1 MAHRAIEF
9 AGRPL
14 TIHKAVTEPRFGG
27 KTILVTD
34 TWDYISLW
42 LKRHHHKEAR
52 FFWDQARSFYV
63 ATLGL
68 PKESSPLTAYY
79 CMLNAVKALLL
90 VKKIKFSDRHG
101 VTGSTIGLKSSLS
114 NELVQFKASGVL
126 AEMCRHLGETAN
138 NESYS
143 LRDLLYNLPFIH
155 RAFDLS
161 VESSP
166 ELFVPIRNPR
176 IVRSKT
182 TNEAWF
188 CADFEGRYATMNT
201 LKRLPTH
208 FERDY
213 GEGDSFVIRSRRRFN
228 WIPSRKADSLSRY
241 VAYHRRLRRDVS
253 YIHSPQ
259 RLWYLKRSAK
269 VAGHIDRSTMTISF
283 AAMHK
288 LSELARY
295 APQSLDRHFDG
306 RYNWLLSEFIAIAPA
321 QFVDEV
327 SCEMTGQEFMP
338 PGRVA

>member
-1 MAHRAIEF
+1 MANRPIEV
-9 AGRPL
+9 GGKLL
-14 TIHKAVTEPRFGG
+14 TVHKAVTEPHFGE

-34 TWDYISLW
+34 TWDYIALW
-42 LKRHHHKEAR
+42 LKRHHHTEAR
-52 FFWDQARSFYV
+52 FFWDQARSFYA

-68 PKESSPLTAYY
+68 PKDSSPLTAYY

-90 VKKIKFSDRHG
+90 VKKVKFSDRHG
-101 VTGSTIGLKSSLS
+101 VTGSTIGQKSSLS
-114 NELVQFKASGVL
+114 NEIVQFKPGGIL
-126 AEMCRHLGETAN
+126 AEMCRHLGEVAN
-138 NESYS
+138 NEQYS
-143 LRDLLYNLPFIH
+143 LRDLLYNLPFVH

-176 IVRSKT
+176 IVRSRT

-188 CADFEGRYATMNT
+188 CADLEGRYATLNT
-201 LKRLPTH
+201 LKRLPSY
-208 FERDY
+208 FERDN
-213 GEGDSFVIRSRRRFN
+213 GESGRFVIRSKKRFN
-228 WIPSRKADSLSRY
+228 WVPSQKTASLKRY
-241 VAYHRRLRRDVS
+241 VAYHRGLRQDLS

-259 RLWYLKRSAK
+259 RLWYLKRSGN
-269 VAGHIDRSTMTISF
+269 VRGYISRSTMTLSF

-295 APQSLDRHFDG
+295 APQSLDKHFDG
-306 RYNWLLSEFIAIAPA
+306 RYNWLLSEFIAIAPI
-321 QFVDEV
+321 QFLDEV